1 MSEHLAELLA
11 DWPFDPEGNVRVLRL
26 AEGREI
32 LQVRVDQGAFQG
44 ILQMDLDGRPDGQRP
59 HGQPFCFDYHRRR
72 LREHTRDN
80 GSTDGFVLTHEECEE
95 LFEESYRLYQR
106 YVFLLQLQDYARVV
120 RDTER
125 NMTLFRF
132 VNRHAQQAE
141 DRDHLEKWW
150 PYIIRLH
157 AEARA
162 MHAVGR
168 ERYDKALEVIRSA
181 RRRIEKLEEVP
192 AEEFHYERTRSLEAL
207 ADMEKSITEN
217 RPMTPEQRLEHELEQ
232 AVENEEFEKAAV
244 LRDQLRDMRTEEA
257 TPAAETVSR
266 GHPEHSSSG

>member
-1 MSEHLAELLA
+1 MSEHLGELLA
-11 DWPFDPEGNVRVLRL
+11 GWPFDPNGNVRVLRL
-26 AEGREI
+26 PEGREI

-44 ILQMDLDGRPDGQRP
+44 ILQMDLDGRPDGGRP
-59 HGQPFCFDYHRRR
+59 HGQRFCLDFQRTR
-72 LREHTRDN
+72 LREHIRDH
-80 GSTDGFVLTHEECEE
+80 GSAEGFALSHEECEE
-95 LFEESYRLYQR
+95 LFEESYRIYQR

-132 VNRHAQQAE
+132 VNRHAEKTE
-141 DRDHLEKWW
+141 DKDRLEKWW

-168 ERYDKALEVIRSA
+168 ERYDRALEIIRAA
-181 RRRIEKLEEVP
+181 RGRIEDLKEVRA
-192 AEEFHYERTRSLEAL
+192 AEFDHERKRSFEAL
-207 ADMEKSITEN
+207 EDMEKSITEN
-217 RPMTPEQRLEHELEQ
+217 RPMTPEKRLEKQLGL

-244 LRDQLRDMRTEEA
+244 LRDRLREMRA
-257 TPAAETVSR
+257 DDSVPRADVLSHGHR
-266 GHPEHSSSG
+266 GQSTRG